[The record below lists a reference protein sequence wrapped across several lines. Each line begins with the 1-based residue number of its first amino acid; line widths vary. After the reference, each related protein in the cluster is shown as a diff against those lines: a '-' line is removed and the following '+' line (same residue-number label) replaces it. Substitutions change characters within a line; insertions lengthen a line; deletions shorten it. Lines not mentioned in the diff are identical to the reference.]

1 MSIFTTADGCAIH
14 YTLHVA
20 PPSGPEHQRPRI
32 ALIHSLA
39 LDESVWDG
47 VVPLLLPHA
56 DVLTYDC
63 RGHGKS
69 GRPHMTFTPDLFA
82 ADLAALMDHVDW
94 PHAAIA
100 GCSMGGCVAQAFAA
114 AFPERAHRLAL
125 IDTTAWYG
133 ETAPKDWRE
142 RAATAATKGFG
153 ALAAF
158 QATRWV
164 SDSFRESHA
173 DLVQGKIAIFMAN
186 DIDCY
191 RATCEM
197 LGDADL
203 RPLQSRMTM
212 PTSVIVGEEDYA
224 APVAM
229 ARQNTEIRARAQDEA
244 VLIRADFDY
253 GTVGGLSNELRE
265 KLEQVRPANLGAAGR
280 IEGMTPAALGA
291 IFGAIKKPRKAA

>member
-1 MSIFTTADGCAIH
+1 MSAATAAPGRFTASDGCPIA
-14 YTLHVA
+14 YTLHV
-20 PPSGPEHQRPRI
+20 PQPSGAGHRRPRI
-32 ALIHSLA
+32 ALVHSLA
-39 LDESVWDG
+39 LNETVWDG
-47 VVPLLLPHA
+47 VVPLLLPHV

-69 GRPHMTFTPDLFA
+69 GRPHMTYTPELFA
-82 ADLAALMDHVDW
+82 ADLAGLMDHVGW

-114 AFPERAHRLAL
+114 GYTGRVHALAL

-142 RAATAATKGFG
+142 RAATAATKGFA
-153 ALAAF
+153 ALSAF

-164 SDSFRESHA
+164 SDAFRTSHPEVMQA
-173 DLVQGKIAIFMAN
+173 KMDIFLAN
-186 DIDCY
+186 DVDCY

-203 RPLQSRMTM
+203 RPVQARMTM

-224 APVAM
+224 ATVAM
-229 ARQNTEIRARAQDEA
+229 SQQMQEALPDATLTVLPGVRHLTPIECPDKIADLVLALLNRA
-244 VLIRADFDY
+244 
-253 GTVGGLSNELRE
+253 
-265 KLEQVRPANLGAAGR
+265 GAPL
-280 IEGMTPAALGA
+280 T
-291 IFGAIKKPRKAA
+291 